1 MLHFAGLLV
10 FYPFFSA
17 SWCFPVKVEWT
28 VAYSAERKWKTQLSG
43 VVKAAQNMCCVLLGE
58 LPCVVVSHAVA
69 WAADS
74 SEQFPKIQVYWCV
87 LPVFFCC
94 TPLHYHY
101 YDQRCGV
108 VRQKASFRK
117 ENTFISIWSGTSFYC
132 CHTLC
137 CAIIQLLCLAVALLP
152 FLPLFFSSL
161 LARWDSVSFVVSDYA
176 QVYMSTAM
184 LSKGFSSHGLE
195 PFFFPFH
202 SKYTAATFIYYYYS
216 RFSFIFLVMPA
227 VSVD

>member
-1 MLHFAGLLV
+1 M
-10 FYPFFSA
+10 
-17 SWCFPVKVEWT
+17 
-28 VAYSAERKWKTQLSG
+28 
-43 VVKAAQNMCCVLLGE
+43 
-58 LPCVVVSHAVA
+58 
-69 WAADS
+69 
-74 SEQFPKIQVYWCV
+74 YWCV

-195 PFFFPFH
+195 PFFSPF
-202 SKYTAATFIYYYYS
+202 TANTLPLLLFTIIILAS
-216 RFSFIFLVMPA
+216 LSFFWSCLLYQ
-227 VSVD
+227 